1 MGEVMFSFAWPWMAV
16 LLVLPFLVHRL
27 GRRARTEAAQSAP
40 ELFFP
45 NIERLKRIFPQQRAG
60 RPVNRFYLP
69 ALALLWL
76 CLVGALMRPELVDQF
91 SQLRTS
97 GYDLMLAVDLS
108 GSMQALDYQKDGEQ
122 ISRINI
128 VKSVVSN
135 FVGQR
140 QGDRVGLILFGSNAY
155 LHVPLTLDT
164 LSVRNML
171 NNVAVGEAGDLTA
184 IGDAIGVAVHNLR
197 SRPEK
202 SRVIVL
208 LTDGIDNA
216 STIPP
221 LEAAQLAR
229 QYGIRIYTIGV
240 GSKGLVPFPEGF
252 GQTRLTEFDL
262 DEGLLQKIA
271 SATGGSYFRAA
282 NTQAL
287 QSIYAQIN
295 KLETTNADART
306 YAVRRPLYR
315 YPLAIALII
324 LLLIELAPVLRTL
337 RHGI

>member
-1 MGEVMFSFAWPWMAV
+1 MAV
-16 LLVLPFLVHRL
+16 LLVLPVLVHAL
-27 GRRARTEAAQSAP
+27 GKRARTDAAQSAP
-40 ELFFP
+40 EIFFP
-45 NIERLKRIFPQQRAG
+45 NINRLKAIFPRQKTVKPANG
-60 RPVNRFYLP
+60 LYLP

-91 SQLRTS
+91 AQLRTS

-108 GSMQALDYQKDGEQ
+108 GSMQALDYQQNGEQ

-171 NNVAVGEAGDLTA
+171 NNVAVGEAGDQTA
-184 IGDAIGVAVHNLR
+184 IGDAIGLAVHNLR

-208 LTDGIDNA
+208 LTDGVDNA
-216 STIPP
+216 STVPP
-221 LEAAQLAR
+221 LAAAELAR

-240 GSKGLVPFPEGF
+240 GSKGLAPFPQGF
-252 GQTRLTEFDL
+252 GQTVLTEFDL

-271 SATGGSYFRAA
+271 STTGGSYFRAA

-287 QSIYAQIN
+287 QNIYAQIN
-295 KLETTNADART
+295 KLEKTNADART
-306 YAVRRPLYR
+306 YTIRRPLYR
-315 YPLAIALII
+315 YPLAIALI
-324 LLLIELAPVLRTL
+324 LLLMMELSPMLRTP
-337 RHGI
+337 RHGV

>member
-1 MGEVMFSFAWPWMAV
+1 MFSFAWPWMAV

-27 GRRARTEAAQSAP
+27 AKRARTNDAQSAP

-45 NIERLKRIFPQQRAG
+45 NINRLKRIFPQRGAVKPANG
-60 RPVNRFYLP
+60 LYLP

-91 SQLRTS
+91 AQLRTS

-108 GSMQALDYQKDGEQ
+108 GSMQALDYQKNGEQ
-122 ISRINI
+122 ISRVNI
-128 VKSVVSN
+128 VKSVVSD
-135 FVGQR
+135 FIAQR

-171 NNVAVGEAGDLTA
+171 NNVVVGEAGDLTA
-184 IGDAIGVAVHNLR
+184 IGDAIGLAVHNLR

-208 LTDGIDNA
+208 LTDGVDNA

-221 LEAAQLAR
+221 LKAAELAR

-240 GSKGLVPFPEGF
+240 GSRGLAPFPDSL
-252 GQTRLTEFDL
+252 GQTTLTEFDL
-262 DEGLLQKIA
+262 DEELLKKIA
-271 SATGGSYFRAA
+271 STTGGSYFRAA

-287 QSIYAQIN
+287 QNIYAQIN
-295 KLETTNADART
+295 KLEKTDADART
-306 YAVRRPLYR
+306 YAVRKPLYR

-324 LLLIELAPVLRTL
+324 LLLMELSPMLRAPRYGV
-337 RHGI
+337 